1 MKFKVT
7 TRVARSFNASNE
19 NFYYFKNI
27 IEGDTWETAW
37 KIFISDNPTHEY
49 VNAIELYNTIEEIE
63 SHFYKIADGEAD
75 GKRIDK
81 ILNLFHV
88 GKIHTCSFWND
99 IKRITRNI
107 KSEKSIERYKYLA
120 EWFYDQ
126 IENLGY

>member
-7 TRVARSFNASNE
+7 TRVVRPFNTDNE
-19 NFYYFKNI
+19 NFCYLKNI

-37 KIFISDNPTHEY
+37 QTFISVNPNHEY

-63 SHFYKIADGEAD
+63 KQFYKIADGEAD
-75 GKRIDK
+75 RKRINK

-99 IKRITRNI
+99 IQRITKSI
-107 KSEKSIERYKYLA
+107 QSEKSKERYRYLA